1 MAPVSSRES
10 RKAESNLVLR
20 NLMSWR
26 CNQCVVQLQG
36 RSPGSVQKHDLHA
49 GTSACRAAATAALDS
64 SCADPTKNL
73 SIMQEINDAASRRS
87 TFRTSVL
94 RNTGFASSNSFTCRS
109 RRNLAAAQGTTN
121 SAKKRPMRDLYNW
134 PVIKKL
140 KSSNNI
146 TTALDQNIRPQFD
159 ADGDHNYTC
168 RRSKFRCPKRKLQK
182 EDIIWSYK
190 AATAAAAAAPC
201 VMKKKC
207 NTVSSSSAGA
217 DHPNQ
222 SSLKHGQG
230 QNQKNNK
237 SLGKLCKHKLSR
249 SSNCD
254 SKLLIRRY
262 KSLSELSC

>member
-10 RKAESNLVLR
+10 RETESNSVLR
-20 NLMSWR
+20 NVMSWR

-36 RSPGSVQKHDLHA
+36 RSPGSVQKHDFHA
-49 GTSACRAAATAALDS
+49 GTSACRAAATAALVHS

-73 SIMQEINDAASRRS
+73 SITQQINDAASSS
-87 TFRTSVL
+87 TFRTSVF

-109 RRNLAAAQGTTN
+109 SRNMAAAQGTTN
-121 SAKKRPMRDLYNW
+121 SAKKKPMRDVYNW
-134 PVIKKL
+134 PVIKNL

-146 TTALDQNIRPQFD
+146 TTVLDQNIRSQCD
-159 ADGDHNYTC
+159 GDGDHNYTC
-168 RRSKFRCPKRKLQK
+168 TRSKSRCPKRKLEK

-190 AATAAAAAAPC
+190 AATAAAA
-201 VMKKKC
+201 
-207 NTVSSSSAGA
+207 G
-217 DHPNQ
+217 HPNQ
-222 SSLKHGQG
+222 SSLKHGQR

-237 SLGKLCKHKLSR
+237 SLGKLFKHKLSR
-249 SSNCD
+249 RSHCD